1 MARLVTALLAVLL
14 LGGCG
19 FALQNAPTG
28 RNVDGPSYTITAEFA
43 DVSGLPIGGKV
54 RIGPATVGRVYEV
67 VAKDFV
73 AHVTIKIRADVKLP
87 VTTKAGLELST
98 ALGDQFIA
106 LKMPKSAAGPY
117 LGDGDRLPLAQTIRG
132 PDIEDSMA
140 LLGQVLNNSGIEQ
153 ARTIVTELNTMLGGR
168 ERKARALLQRA
179 DQVLDSLES
188 RSDDFT
194 ATLRS
199 VNKLG
204 KTVSANRELLAE
216 GLRKIKPAIDVL
228 NSQQGKFV
236 RLMNNVGK
244 LADDVN
250 GAFRQTKATMRK
262 QLTQLGPIVDE
273 LAVLDGDLRAVLRDM
288 PQFTSLFSRASPGD
302 YLNLVGIANVPD
314 SMVQSLTGLDDFLG
328 LPDIIPG
335 GGN

>member
-1 MARLVTALLAVLL
+1 MRAFLALLAVLL

-19 FALQNAPTG
+19 FSLQNAPNG
-28 RNVDGPSYTITAEFA
+28 RNVDGPSYTITAEFT

-67 VAKDFV
+67 STKDFV
-73 AHVTIKIRADVKLP
+73 AHVTIKMREDVKLP

-98 ALGDQFIA
+98 ALGDQFVA
-106 LKMPKSAAGPY
+106 LKLPKTEGGPY
-117 LGDGDRLPLAQTIRG
+117 IGDGGRIPLKQTIRG
-132 PDIEDSMA
+132 PDIEDTMA
-140 LLGQVLNNSGIEQ
+140 LLGTVLNNSGIEQ

-168 ERKARALLQRA
+168 ESKARALLGRA
-179 DQVLDSLES
+179 DQVLDSLER

-194 ATLRS
+194 TTLQA

-204 KTVSANRELLAE
+204 KTVTANRELLEE

-228 NSQQGKFV
+228 NSQRSKFV
-236 RLMNNVGK
+236 KLMDNVDA

-250 GAFRQTKATMRK
+250 SALRQTKATMRK
-262 QLTQLGPIVDE
+262 QLTQLGPIVEE
-273 LAVLDGDLRAVLRDM
+273 LAAVDGELKSVLKNM
-288 PQFTSLFSRASPGD
+288 PRFSQVFRRASPGD

-314 SMVQSLTGLDDFLG
+314 SLEGSLTGLDDFLG
-328 LPDIIPG
+328 LPEIIPD